1 MERQEFSPNFPSSV
15 SSQDIH
21 DALDA
26 FGGPFRN
33 QDTISSKKAS
43 NRDSGVSESSFVSD
57 HLTFTSDSLL
67 NEIGHANQMPISHN
81 KTSDDPL
88 GASHILSA
96 SAPALSF
103 GLGADATDNKGP
115 NSRVVNATSPW
126 DEAQNLL
133 EEWNKLFSSSHYL
146 SDLKAHA
153 LNGKL
158 RLSKFRSV
166 AWKLFLE
173 CLPEKQESWLST
185 SKQHRE
191 EYISFKSKCII
202 DPNKIKET
210 SNMETFHPLSQEED
224 SPWKKFFKDN
234 ELKAIILRD
243 LERLYPENP
252 YFHTERVRDMMLN
265 ILFCH
270 AKKNETLG
278 YKQGMHELLAPLI
291 HVLDTDSRMYRYLDG
306 NQMEMT
312 KAILDPLYIEHDAFM
327 LFSQVM
333 DATETWYH
341 HYQPHPEA
349 KQQQLIDVH
358 AAPFKDP
365 TTTPVSFIFVNHFIR
380 LTLLNRHL
388 FYHPYLLLLIKLGK
402 SFFYTCFARQVA
414 AKSVLSL
421 DMLFISHY
429 GDIFIQPTAIVKKL
443 NKIQDHLLRK
453 HDTDLWL
460 HLKDL
465 DIAPQLYGLRWI
477 RLLFSREFPF
487 PDFLVLWDALFAE
500 GTHLDLVDYIY
511 IGMLHSIR
519 NKLMAGNYNSCLGHL
534 MKFPRTYEDIH
545 SYVKRAVAMRE
556 PKTKKSR
563 PHSRVPTRP
572 APPPPSSSSTSTAP
586 GVLAT
591 DKTLAAVDHMPDS
604 ANRPGH
610 MIRKGISAIRRPQS
624 ALASINKRH
633 VPFSEPKTLAL
644 SHRSSNEASVSP
656 PYEELVQ
663 QCPDART
670 LSPPGREPRERS
682 DSVGP
687 STGRAMK
694 SLSNELKT
702 KLIRPRTRSRTN
714 IEELEKDHQRL
725 QEQVSNLNS
734 KVESMEGMFLYC
746 GRKMDSYIGLM
757 QDEIMKDDRADRDV
771 VFLTLA
777 GLKQVRDLLKGSL
790 AFRGSSIETE
800 CDFVDIDKGIA
811 SRLQTDESNLQA
823 QQPLSDAPVPNDADY
838 HHYENDEMHSSS
850 KPETI
855 MFSSQIHEDS
865 ATLNPIYKGDMQ
877 EPLETQYPTHIEQD
891 VDSVTPNSFN
901 GNKEQQPLEAYFDKL
916 TEHERGSIPVVACA
930 VGPIQKSLDSRKQ
943 LTPSDLI
950 DPDDLNSEFPDSA
963 GVSVSINNIR
973 FLLEN
978 QNPSALSGG
987 GQLDGFV
994 FVDRDGKAQEALT
1007 ILPTHPLEFSES
1019 DTDDE

>member
-291 HVLDTDSRMYRYLDG
+291 HVLDTDSRMYRYFDG

-365 TTTPVSFIFVNHFIR
+365 TTTP
-380 LTLLNRHL
+380 
-388 FYHPYLLLLIKLGK
+388 
-402 SFFYTCFARQVA
+402 
-414 AKSVLSL
+414 
-421 DMLFISHY
+421 
-429 GDIFIQPTAIVKKL
+429 PTAIVKKL

-545 SYVKRAVAMRE
+545 SYVKRAVAMRG
-556 PKTKKSR
+556 PK
-563 PHSRVPTRP
+563 
-572 APPPPSSSSTSTAP
+572 
-586 GVLAT
+586 
-591 DKTLAAVDHMPDS
+591 
-604 ANRPGH
+604 
-610 MIRKGISAIRRPQS
+610 
-624 ALASINKRH
+624 
-633 VPFSEPKTLAL
+633 
-644 SHRSSNEASVSP
+644 VS
-656 PYEELVQ
+656 
-663 QCPDART
+663 
-670 LSPPGREPRERS
+670 GR
-682 DSVGP
+682 
-687 STGRAMK
+687 
-694 SLSNELKT
+694 
-702 KLIRPRTRSRTN
+702 
-714 IEELEKDHQRL
+714 
-725 QEQVSNLNS
+725 
-734 KVESMEGMFLYC
+734 
-746 GRKMDSYIGLM
+746 
-757 QDEIMKDDRADRDV
+757 
-771 VFLTLA
+771 
-777 GLKQVRDLLKGSL
+777 
-790 AFRGSSIETE
+790 
-800 CDFVDIDKGIA
+800 
-811 SRLQTDESNLQA
+811 
-823 QQPLSDAPVPNDADY
+823 
-838 HHYENDEMHSSS
+838 
-850 KPETI
+850 
-855 MFSSQIHEDS
+855 
-865 ATLNPIYKGDMQ
+865 
-877 EPLETQYPTHIEQD
+877 
-891 VDSVTPNSFN
+891 
-901 GNKEQQPLEAYFDKL
+901 
-916 TEHERGSIPVVACA
+916 
-930 VGPIQKSLDSRKQ
+930 
-943 LTPSDLI
+943 
-950 DPDDLNSEFPDSA
+950 
-963 GVSVSINNIR
+963 
-973 FLLEN
+973 
-978 QNPSALSGG
+978 
-987 GQLDGFV
+987 
-994 FVDRDGKAQEALT
+994 
-1007 ILPTHPLEFSES
+1007 
-1019 DTDDE
+1019 